1 MIQRGGK
8 NKAGIIAGSVI
19 AVVIVIALIIF
30 WNDFLFEE
38 KEWKPWN

>member
-1 MIQRGGK
+1 MTQRGGK
-8 NKAGIIAGSVI
+8 NKAGIIAGSI
-19 AVVIVIALIIF
+19 ISVVIVIALIIF

>member
-1 MIQRGGK
+1 MTQRGGK
-8 NKAGIIAGSVI
+8 NKAGSIIS
-19 AVVIVIALIIF
+19 VVIVIALIIF